1 MNNYLKADNII
12 SGFLILGIT
21 YLSIFNYKYF
31 GPFIIVIYLYLNYFN
46 FEVKLNKF
54 YKYYPLIFY
63 FLKFLFNI
71 SEKFN
76 YLHKS
81 SIQLNYYEK
90 ARFLDLQNLF
100 LEWFCNSDNNLDYVF
115 NFDIQYLRSCPYQN
129 YWGPLSSLIKTPG
142 INIWNATLSTS
153 AIILIC
159 LSCIYI
165 SEYKKLSHNHFL
177 LFVLSI
183 SPPVNFLIDR
193 MNIDIVIFLV
203 SFLMIKN
210 IENSLVLKL
219 GIFSLFAQ
227 YKIHPII
234 LIASICIYFLIKKNR
249 KNFTI
254 SFIVFGLNIASIYQ
268 FYTNNTF
275 YTARPFLSYRSFGIL
290 SDATFI
296 SKFLGSITV
305 SYLIICLI
313 LILLVYLLIKK
324 TVEAEIELDSVFFNF
339 SLWFL
344 GVSLYSNYDYRIPI
358 LIFIFLKLFSL
369 QIKLLNLSLLI
380 FVFLSPF
387 PISETFINLKESNI
401 FSANFIDITF
411 YIIVGY
417 IVKINYFTIKSRLKT

>member
-1 MNNYLKADNII
+1 
-12 SGFLILGIT
+12 
-21 YLSIFNYKYF
+21 
-31 GPFIIVIYLYLNYFN
+31 
-46 FEVKLNKF
+46 
-54 YKYYPLIFY
+54 
-63 FLKFLFNI
+63 
-71 SEKFN
+71 
-76 YLHKS
+76 
-81 SIQLNYYEK
+81 
-90 ARFLDLQNLF
+90 
-100 LEWFCNSDNNLDYVF
+100 
-115 NFDIQYLRSCPYQN
+115 
-129 YWGPLSSLIKTPG
+129 
-142 INIWNATLSTS
+142 
-153 AIILIC
+153 
-159 LSCIYI
+159 
-165 SEYKKLSHNHFL
+165 
-177 LFVLSI
+177 
-183 SPPVNFLIDR
+183 

-227 YKIHPII
+227 YKLHPII

-324 TVEAEIELDSVFFNF
+324 TVESEIELDSVFFNF

>member
-1 MNNYLKADNII
+1 
-12 SGFLILGIT
+12 
-21 YLSIFNYKYF
+21 
-31 GPFIIVIYLYLNYFN
+31 
-46 FEVKLNKF
+46 
-54 YKYYPLIFY
+54 
-63 FLKFLFNI
+63 
-71 SEKFN
+71 
-76 YLHKS
+76 
-81 SIQLNYYEK
+81 
-90 ARFLDLQNLF
+90 
-100 LEWFCNSDNNLDYVF
+100 
-115 NFDIQYLRSCPYQN
+115 
-129 YWGPLSSLIKTPG
+129 
-142 INIWNATLSTS
+142 
-153 AIILIC
+153 
-159 LSCIYI
+159 
-165 SEYKKLSHNHFL
+165 
-177 LFVLSI
+177 VLSI

-227 YKIHPII
+227 YKLHPII

-254 SFIVFGLNIASIYQ
+254 SFIVFGLNIVSIYQ
-268 FYTNNTF
+268 FYTNNAF

-296 SKFLGSITV
+296 SKFLGSIIV
-305 SYLIICLI
+305 SYLIIGLI

-324 TVEAEIELDSVFFNF
+324 TVVSEIELDSVFFNF

-387 PISETFINLKESNI
+387 PISETFIYLQESNI

-417 IVKINYFTIKSRLKT
+417 IVKINYFTIKSRIKP